1 MCHAMHLMGSFRL
14 HRWRGPAWERL
25 RTCLWFWRGSVAVW
39 GLRHSTR
46 AGSEDGPKEGGRRQR
61 WGKNGVGSVHGAP
74 AQWLGSWLSANIVP
88 TSCPRPET
96 LGKREDPWG
105 LGRVPSPALA
115 SPHQPAVSGVGSP
128 GHPASPQVRPGH
140 SHSTFAFSGSPWLKV
155 QVLAAWPQAACLVN
169 ALWWQ
174 QWGSR
179 GVTAANTGCL
189 GQASG
194 WAGAP
199 GQGGQSHAGH
209 CCPPA
214 ATASCPILPCP
225 RLPLGNSAE
234 PWRSST
240 GSLPSR

>member
-1 MCHAMHLMGSFRL
+1 MA
-14 HRWRGPAWERL
+14 GPCWERL

-155 QVLAAWPQAACLVN
+155 QVLAAWPQAACLV
-169 ALWWQ
+169 AFGEQCRTLAQLYWLPPQ
-174 QWGSR
+174 QVRGRRAPPHSSGAAPPRRHCTAGSLHCA
-179 GVTAANTGCL
+179 GESF
-189 GQASG
+189 QSQ
-194 WAGAP
+194 AGAGKESGAILGAVMTGMGTGKGSGP
-199 GQGGQSHAGH
+199 VGQGFLQW
-209 CCPPA
+209 
-214 ATASCPILPCP
+214 
-225 RLPLGNSAE
+225 E
-234 PWRSST
+234 
-240 GSLPSR
+240 